1 MYQEPNFETMQNSNT
16 FTPQSTP
23 DMHEPPRAIRTKIKP
38 IVPSKYSGNR
48 NIAIIDSW
56 ISSVNA
62 YFFLSNAQPPYIYYS
77 LISLLE
83 GEAGVW
89 FRFNY
94 PESLASTL
102 TWETVRHALRL
113 YFIPVN
119 YIRQLQDHYTTLRQV
134 SSVNEYT
141 TQFSETVMQLAANQI
156 MIPDSMLIHQYIHGL
171 KPATRLQVEIEN
183 PQSLTEA
190 MRIAGTYD
198 TIRFTR
204 KTISPRYETTSR
216 SPFYSSRYND
226 TRGEP
231 MQLDNLQLDDSENKN
246 LEMNLFNSKSSKNIK
261 KLNKL
266 TIEERQ
272 HLRKLGACFKC
283 RQPGHMVRECPTN
296 LTSAGTSISS
306 KNLNRQ

>member
-1 MYQEPNFETMQNSNT
+1 MYQENNFDTMQNSDT

-23 DMHEPPRAIRTKIKP
+23 DMHESPRGIRPKVKP
-38 IVPSKYSGNR
+38 IIPSKYSGNR

-77 LISLLE
+77 LVTLLE

-94 PESLASTL
+94 PESIAATL

-113 YFIPVN
+113 YFTPVN
-119 YIRQLQDHYTTLRQV
+119 YIRQLQDRYTTLRQ
-134 SSVNEYT
+134 STSVNDYT
-141 TQFSETVMQLAANQI
+141 MQFSEIVMQLAANHI
-156 MIPDSMLIHQYIHGL
+156 LIPDSMLIHQYIHGL

-183 PQSLTEA
+183 PSSLPEA

-198 TIRFTR
+198 TIRFAK
-204 KTISPRYETTSR
+204 KTMASRYETTSR
-216 SPFYSSRYND
+216 SPFYPSRYDDN
-226 TRGEP
+226 RGEP
-231 MQLDNLQLDDSENKN
+231 MQLDNLELENSEDSN
-246 LEMNLFNSKSSKNIK
+246 LEINAMKPKFSANK

-272 HLRKLGACFKC
+272 HLRRLGACFKC

-296 LTSAGTSISS
+296 MESAVTSNNS
-306 KNLNRQ
+306 KNIGRQ